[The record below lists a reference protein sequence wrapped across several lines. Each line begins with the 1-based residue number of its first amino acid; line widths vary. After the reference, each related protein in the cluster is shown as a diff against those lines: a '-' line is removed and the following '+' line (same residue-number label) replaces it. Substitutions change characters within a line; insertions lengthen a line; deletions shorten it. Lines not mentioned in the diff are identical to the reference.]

1 MTKSLKLAALALVTV
16 LSLTACSSGNDGEGA
31 ADTTKAETTVD
42 LNEEQQAKLDIAN
55 VAPGEAIVPGSIE
68 STQVEGLSSECES
81 AISPLRELMVK
92 YKSGLLVPG
101 DDQTINTVLPAA
113 RSTCSD
119 QEFAEWYADEFIGWQ
134 NAKP

>member
-16 LSLTACSSGNDGEGA
+16 LSLTACSGGSDGESTT
-31 ADTTKAETTVD
+31 DTTKAETTVD
-42 LNEEQQAKLDIAN
+42 LNEEQQAKLDTAN

-68 STQVEGLSSECES
+68 STQVEGLGSECES
-81 AISPLRELMVK
+81 AISPLRELMTK

-113 RSTCSD
+113 RTACSD